1 MICFFVR
8 QRHTYTLTGWIDY
21 YASQL
26 AGRIRLLAYED
37 LNGRLP
43 AGTYVFADV
52 ERLGPRRARRA
63 ARAWKR
69 MHAVGFPLL
78 NHPLHSL
85 RRYDLLRAL
94 DNDFRVFRAEE
105 RAADLR
111 FPVFLRDENGHEGS
125 LTPLLHSA
133 GELETA
139 RRKHP
144 DALLVE
150 FADTSDEEGIY
161 RKYSVF
167 RIGEHL
173 IPRHILF
180 SKEWV
185 VKQPD
190 VVEDRYLEEEAVY
203 LRGNPHAKELR
214 QIFERAG
221 IEYGR
226 IDYSLKDGRIQ
237 VWEINTNPTLQTI
250 AVSRFPARTPLQD
263 QVGERIN
270 AAFLDLASHEGHRTR
285 RFVRIGWRRAS
296 SPWESR
302 FVR

>member
-1 MICFFVR
+1 MICFLVR
-8 QRHTYTLTGWIDY
+8 ERHTYTLTRWIDH

-26 AGRIRLLAYED
+26 AGRIRMLAYED

-43 AGTYVFADV
+43 AGTYVFGDV
-52 ERLGPRRARRA
+52 ERLGPWRAARA

-69 MHAVGFPLL
+69 MHAAGFPLL

-94 DNDFRVFRAEE
+94 DNDFRVFRAGEK
-105 RAADLR
+105 APDLR
-111 FPVFLRDENGHEGS
+111 FPVFLRRESGHKGS

-133 GELETA
+133 ADLETA

-173 IPRHILF
+173 IPRHTLF
-180 SKEWV
+180 SKDWV

-190 VVEDRYLEEEAVY
+190 VVEDRHLEEEAVY
-203 LRGNPHAKELR
+203 LRENPHAKELR

-226 IDYSLKDGRIQ
+226 IDYGVKDGRIQ
-237 VWEINTNPTLQTI
+237 VWEINTNPTLKTT
-250 AVSRFPARTPLQD
+250 AGSRFPARNPLQD
-263 QVGERIN
+263 RVGERIN
-270 AAFLDLASHEGHRTR
+270 AAFLDLASSEAPRAR

-296 SPWESR
+296 PSWESR
-302 FVR
+302 CVR